1 MGGFESAAHR
11 CVCMRRHVATWQA
24 VALAGLRRTTS
35 AAMSH
40 RPPVLVLLSF
50 CTRAVACPTV
60 AHTPGPWTVAPHG
73 SRSCLA
79 GPREAPTMGTCLHDA
94 WLKTALAAFCSSC
107 SPPPASAPLPT
118 PFVLDPRDRHPS
130 GTRLAKAR
138 LCHPRSLRTAPSV
151 QSGPPCQSPCRRQG
165 FRTAPKPAQ
174 EPFFLPQLQLSRPNS
189 LGALAVRLS
198 FQHCFFSSSPL
209 PILLASSW
217 TLLVLSSPSLFAEFL
232 HIRTRHDK
240 G

>member
-107 SPPPASAPLPT
+107 SPPLHPLPCRLPLFST
-118 PFVLDPRDRHPS
+118 HATAILQAPGWQKLDCA
-130 GTRLAKAR
+130 T
-138 LCHPRSLRTAPSV
+138 PRSLRTAPSV